1 MHHSSAI
8 KRGLYLSLDASKL
21 HTRSLHSRELH
32 SRDLHSRRLAWLGLL
47 AALFVFAGV
56 AQAQQFDLAVGG
68 STLMST
74 QNTSASLNY
83 PMPAEKAGTYP
94 SASVER
100 LFKNHFGYSVE
111 GAFRYHYGIYNHY
124 QTFRPIL
131 YDVNGV
137 FAPRLTKRANGDLMA
152 GIGGQHLVFYSPY
165 YGCPYSAGCAT
176 RYDSNQFLV
185 HLSADVHYRV
195 WRNFFVRPE
204 AHYYRI
210 VNNAAF
216 HSDNVLRLGASVG
229 YTFHRD

>member
-1 MHHSSAI
+1 MS
-8 KRGLYLSLDASKL
+8 LYSSKL
-21 HTRSLHSRELH
+21 LLGKLQSSKPRSKQF
-32 SRDLHSRRLAWLGLL
+32 AWFVLLGVLFAF
-47 AALFVFAGV
+47 AAL

-83 PMPAEKAGTYP
+83 PMPPEKGGTYP
-94 SASVER
+94 SASIVR
-100 LFKNHFGYSVE
+100 LFKNHYGYSAE

-131 YDVNGV
+131 YDVNAV
-137 FAPRLTKRANGDLMA
+137 FAPPVAKRANADFMA
-152 GIGGQHLVFYSPY
+152 GIGGQHLVFYAPY
-165 YGCPYSAGCAT
+165 YGCPYSAGCST
-176 RYDSNQFLV
+176 RFDSNQFLF
-185 HLSADVHYRV
+185 HLSADIHYRV
-195 WRNFFVRPE
+195 WRNLFVRPE

-210 VNNAAF
+210 VNNDAF